1 MSSGDRALTSAC
13 PQPEQAHGDTQIVAR
28 PFQVGEQLPRRLSV
42 GEMCRAFPVDG
53 HPMDR
58 STFHRHERAGKFERF
73 ELRPKVGAKAWS
85 GTLVARYLD
94 CEAGASR
101 FVTVSGSHG
110 RNSAAPRSTVPLHSV
125 KQG

>member
-1 MSSGDRALTSAC
+1 MIEQPLKPSTSS
-13 PQPEQAHGDTQIVAR
+13 TQEPDGHDDIAVR
-28 PFQVGEQLPRRLSV
+28 PFEVGEQLPRRMSV
-42 GEMCRAFPVDG
+42 RDMCRAFPIDG

-73 ELRPKVGAKAWS
+73 ELRPQIGAKAWS

-101 FVTVSGSHG
+101 FVTAG
-110 RNSAAPRSTVPLHSV
+110 RKAS
-125 KQG
+125 